1 MQVFVLCEAGPAP
14 PEGIGAK
21 AFRKA
26 SDIHDNCTPKVIRY
40 DKSPCS
46 FLQLCASARVQEANV
61 AIAALHI
68 AVCNWDQGGML
79 MPQAN
84 IKYELLQQLVSSTF
98 GVKVNGAIGGDSGG
112 PPKKLTGRMFD
123 AAVGSY

>member
-1 MQVFVLCEAGPAP
+1 MQGFVMCKAGPTP

-26 SDIHDNCTPKVIRY
+26 RDIHDNCTPKVIGY
-40 DKSPCS
+40 NKSPCCI
-46 FLQLCASARVQEANV
+46 LQLCASAHDQTIRVQDANV
-61 AIAALHI
+61 AITALHI

-84 IKYELLQQLVSSTF
+84 ITYELLQQLVSSTF
-98 GVKVNGAIGGDSGG
+98 EV
-112 PPKKLTGRMFD
+112 
-123 AAVGSY
+123 